1 MADLLP
7 LNPDELL
14 TTTRAVRKR
23 LDLTRPVERS
33 VVERCIEIAMQ
44 APSGSNRQTWQFVL
58 VDDPA
63 VKQQLA
69 DLYGSVFD
77 SFSSSTPAAT
87 FDETDTRAQRKAH
100 VNASAQHLRDHL
112 HEVPVMTPDAV
123 LNDVASGRFE
133 GWPAIRAFFGQG
145 LAKWDD
151 LELLPDEFWVN
162 EDGLAL
168 HYVMSATVKDA
179 DRFGPEHVGK
189 KWSVEV
195 MSLLRFDGDRICYEA
210 DFHAPGARNRSLGIG

>member
-1 MADLLP
+1 M
-7 LNPDELL
+7 PDHE
-14 TTTRAVRKR
+14 KR
-23 LDLTRPVERS
+23 
-33 VVERCIEIAMQ
+33 IEIAKQ
-44 APSGSNRQTWQFVL
+44 LFAGWSSGNVDAPEPF
-58 VDDPA
+58 
-63 VKQQLA
+63 
-69 DLYGSVFD
+69 
-77 SFSSSTPAAT
+77 
-87 FDETDTRAQRKAH
+87 
-100 VNASAQHLRDHL
+100 
-112 HEVPVMTPDAV
+112 MTPDAV

-168 HYVMSATVKDA
+168 HYVMSATVKDPG
-179 DRFGPEHVGK
+179 RFGPEYVGR